1 MNAIDLI
8 QLGKTL
14 AQTGMIYGSG
24 GNLSCR
30 IKNQIIITASGANLG
45 QLQERDLVVLALDG
59 TPLET
64 CQPQPSSEWALHVGA
79 YRVRPQARVVIHAHP
94 PKAITLGLLG
104 HSLPALTPDQY
115 LHLGSHVPLIR
126 YITPTTK
133 SLAVAVAN
141 VLETRP
147 AVLLQNHGVVVTA
160 ESIEHAQLRLI
171 LLEEA
176 CHIYLGALAVG
187 KPRVLSEENRQA
199 LDNVTGGRY
208 KMREA

>member
-1 MNAIDLI
+1 MTSIDLI
-8 QLGKTL
+8 RLGKTL
-14 AQTGMIYGSG
+14 AQAGMIHGSG

-30 IKNQIIITASGANLG
+30 IEDYIIITASGANLG
-45 QLQERDLVVLALDG
+45 RLQEADLVVLALDG
-59 TPLET
+59 SPLEISPS
-64 CQPQPSSEWALHVGA
+64 QRSSEWALHVGA
-79 YRVRPQARVVIHAHP
+79 YQMRPKAQVVIHAHP
-94 PKAITLGLLG
+94 PKAITLGILG

-126 YITPTTK
+126 YITPTTE

-160 ESIEHAQLRLI
+160 EGIEHAQLRLT

-176 CHIYLGALAVG
+176 CNIYLGALAVG

-208 KMREA
+208 KMKEG